1 MNRTLQSVRF
11 TLLFLLLALVVAEA
25 WLAITAALYSHQTPG
40 GFANWFGEIKFS
52 FWQLISFQTKPSPR
66 PDNTRMLVVLLGAI
80 LVVVAALCLVV
91 RLKDWNSDPL
101 VSQCRPCCTVWR
113 SDWKPSRSA
122 SKLCLADWNVRCH
135 LRKPFRHRRE
145 TAASRWTLM
154 TMKNPSHPGE
164 IIREEVLASLGLTVT
179 EAAKALGVARPTL
192 SDLLNRNNAT
202 AGGRIALPHR
212 CHAGR

>member
-40 GFANWFGEIKFS
+40 GFANWLGEIKFS

-91 RLKDWNSDPL
+91 RFERLELRSSGVPMSAVLHSLAVGLEAKSLSLQTLSRRLERALPPPETLSASPRDGGFSMDPYDDEE
-101 VSQCRPCCTVWR
+101 PF
-113 SDWKPSRSA
+113 PSRRDYPRGGA
-122 SKLCLADWNVRCH
+122 RIPGID
-135 LRKPFRHRRE
+135 RH
-145 TAASRWTLM
+145 
-154 TMKNPSHPGE
+154 
-164 IIREEVLASLGLTVT
+164 
-179 EAAKALGVARPTL
+179 
-192 SDLLNRNNAT
+192 
-202 AGGRIALPHR
+202 
-212 CHAGR
+212 